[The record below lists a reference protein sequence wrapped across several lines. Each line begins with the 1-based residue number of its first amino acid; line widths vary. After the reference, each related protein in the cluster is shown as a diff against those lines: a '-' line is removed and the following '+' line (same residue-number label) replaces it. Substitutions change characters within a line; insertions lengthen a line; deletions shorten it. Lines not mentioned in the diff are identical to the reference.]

1 MTNPNTQKT
10 KYASV
15 KDFYPLYLSEH
26 QHTMNRVLHFFGA
39 GLMALSFITAML
51 FHAFVFFLSMVITG
65 FILAWLGHL
74 LFEKNKP
81 STLKH
86 PFLSFA
92 CDFLLFGD
100 IIMGRESFKA
110 K

>member
-1 MTNPNTQKT
+1 MHNNNTKKT
-10 KYASV
+10 KYSTV

-26 QHTMNRVLHFFGA
+26 QNTINRVLHFLGTA
-39 GLMALSFITAML
+39 LMALSFITAML
-51 FHAFVFFLSMVITG
+51 FHGFLFFLSMVITG
-65 FILAWLGHL
+65 FILSWLGHL

-86 PFLSFA
+86 PILHFA
-92 CDFLLFGD
+92 CDFIFFGD
-100 IIMGRESFKA
+100 IIMGRASFKS